1 MKTISEYKDM
11 ALQSLE
17 GKWGKAAIATLIVF
31 IILELFGS
39 SPSFFMDPIPSM
51 VLQGVISL
59 LLLPLAWGHF
69 IFFLRLIRDE
79 NLDYGHLFDGFN
91 QYFRIFLAELL
102 RGIYILLWALLLII
116 PGLIKEYSYAMTEF
130 ILKDNPEMS
139 GEEAICESMRLM
151 QGHKMQL
158 FLLDLSMIGW
168 LILSILTLG
177 IGLLFLMPYN
187 YTAHAHFYEDLK
199 AEQQRLNIKD

>member
-51 VLQGVISL
+51 VLQGVLSV
-59 LLLPLAWGHF
+59 LLLPLAWGY
-69 IFFLRLIRDE
+69 ITFFLRIIRDE

-102 RGIYILLWALLLII
+102 KGIYILLWALLLII

-199 AEQQRLNIKD
+199 AKQ

>member
-51 VLQGVISL
+51 VLQGVLSV

-102 RGIYILLWALLLII
+102 KGIYILLWALLLII

-177 IGLLFLMPYN
+177 IGLLFLLPYN

-199 AEQQRLNIKD
+199 AKQ

>member
-1 MKTISEYKDM
+1 M
-11 ALQSLE
+11 
-17 GKWGKAAIATLIVF
+17 GKAAIATLIVF

-51 VLQGVISL
+51 VLQGVFSL
-59 LLLPLAWGHF
+59 LLLPLVWGHF

-177 IGLLFLMPYN
+177 IGFLFLLPYN

-199 AEQQRLNIKD
+199 AKQ

>member
-17 GKWGKAAIATLIVF
+17 GKWGKAAIASLIAF

-51 VLQGVISL
+51 VLQGVLSV
-59 LLLPLAWGHF
+59 LLLPLAWGY
-69 IFFLRLIRDE
+69 ITFFLRIIRDE

-102 RGIYILLWALLLII
+102 KGIYILLWALLLII

-199 AEQQRLNIKD
+199 AKQ

>member
-51 VLQGVISL
+51 VLQGVFSL
-59 LLLPLAWGHF
+59 LLLPLVWGHF

-102 RGIYILLWALLLII
+102 KGIYILLWALLLII

-177 IGLLFLMPYN
+177 IGFLFLLPYN

-199 AEQQRLNIKD
+199 AKQ

>member
-11 ALQSLE
+11 ALLSLE
-17 GKWGKAAIATLIVF
+17 GKWGKAAIASLIAF

-51 VLQGVISL
+51 VLQGVLSV
-59 LLLPLAWGHF
+59 LLLPLAWGY
-69 IFFLRLIRDE
+69 ITFFLRIIRDE

-102 RGIYILLWALLLII
+102 KGIYILLWALLLII

-158 FLLDLSMIGW
+158 FLRDLSMIGW

-199 AEQQRLNIKD
+199 AKQ

>member
-17 GKWGKAAIATLIVF
+17 GKWGKAAIASLIAF

-51 VLQGVISL
+51 VLQGVFSL
-59 LLLPLAWGHF
+59 LLLPLAWGY
-69 IFFLRLIRDE
+69 ITFFLRIIRDE

-102 RGIYILLWALLLII
+102 KGIYILLWALLLII

-168 LILSILTLG
+168 LILSFLTLG

-199 AEQQRLNIKD
+199 AKQ

>member
-1 MKTISEYKDM
+1 M

-17 GKWGKAAIATLIVF
+17 GKWGKAAIASLIAF

-51 VLQGVISL
+51 VLQGVLSV
-59 LLLPLAWGHF
+59 LLLPLAWGY
-69 IFFLRLIRDE
+69 ITFFLRIIRDE

-102 RGIYILLWALLLII
+102 KGIYILLWALLLII

-168 LILSILTLG
+168 LILSFLTLG

-199 AEQQRLNIKD
+199 AKQ

>member
-11 ALQSLE
+11 ALLSLE
-17 GKWGKAAIATLIVF
+17 GKWGKAAIASLIAF

-51 VLQGVISL
+51 VLQGVLSV
-59 LLLPLAWGHF
+59 LLLPLAWGY
-69 IFFLRLIRDE
+69 ITFFLRIIRDE

-168 LILSILTLG
+168 LILSFLTLG

-199 AEQQRLNIKD
+199 AKQ

>member
-51 VLQGVISL
+51 VLQGVFSL
-59 LLLPLAWGHF
+59 LLLPLVWGHF

-177 IGLLFLMPYN
+177 IGLLFLLPYN

-199 AEQQRLNIKD
+199 AKQ

>member
-51 VLQGVISL
+51 VLQGVFSL
-59 LLLPLAWGHF
+59 LLLPLVWGHF

-102 RGIYILLWALLLII
+102 KGIYILLWALLLII

-177 IGLLFLMPYN
+177 IGLLFLLPYN

-199 AEQQRLNIKD
+199 AKQ

>member
-51 VLQGVISL
+51 VLQGVLSV
-59 LLLPLAWGHF
+59 LLLPLAWGY
-69 IFFLRLIRDE
+69 ITFFLRIIRDE

-177 IGLLFLMPYN
+177 IGFLFLLPYN

-199 AEQQRLNIKD
+199 AKQ

>member
-17 GKWGKAAIATLIVF
+17 GKWGKAAIASLIAF

-51 VLQGVISL
+51 VLQGVFSL
-59 LLLPLAWGHF
+59 LLLPLAWGY
-69 IFFLRLIRDE
+69 ITFFLRLIRDE

-102 RGIYILLWALLLII
+102 KGIYILLWALLLII

-168 LILSILTLG
+168 LILSFLTLG

-199 AEQQRLNIKD
+199 AKQ

>member
-51 VLQGVISL
+51 VLQGVFSL
-59 LLLPLAWGHF
+59 LLLPLVWGHF

-177 IGLLFLMPYN
+177 IGFLFLMPYN

-199 AEQQRLNIKD
+199 AKQ

>member
-17 GKWGKAAIATLIVF
+17 GKWGKAAIASLIAF

-51 VLQGVISL
+51 VLQGVFSL
-59 LLLPLAWGHF
+59 LLLPLVWGHF

-102 RGIYILLWALLLII
+102 KGIYILLWALLLII

-177 IGLLFLMPYN
+177 IGLLFLLPYN

-199 AEQQRLNIKD
+199 AKQ

>member
-17 GKWGKAAIATLIVF
+17 GKWGKAAIASLIAF

-51 VLQGVISL
+51 VLQGVLSV
-59 LLLPLAWGHF
+59 LLLPLAWGY
-69 IFFLRLIRDE
+69 ITFFLRIIRDE

-102 RGIYILLWALLLII
+102 KGIYILLWALLLII

-177 IGLLFLMPYN
+177 IGLLFLLPYN

-199 AEQQRLNIKD
+199 AKQ